1 MFSLQRFLRFRHVG
15 AQIKPAGPRRHDSH
29 SLAGISRDSYLLD
42 IFHIS
47 PIRHHMDFLLGSWQI
62 KDCPKCCHVYLCVV
76 VSRQVQSGSS
86 CVKMVY
92 VVLVEVAG
100 FYFQHTL
107 LYKADCVQLNLEWS
121 FMCRYERSFDI
132 LIKY

>member
-1 MFSLQRFLRFRHVG
+1 
-15 AQIKPAGPRRHDSH
+15 
-29 SLAGISRDSYLLD
+29 
-42 IFHIS
+42 
-47 PIRHHMDFLLGSWQI
+47 MDFLLGSWQI

-76 VSRQVQSGSS
+76 MSRQVQSGSS

-107 LYKADCVQLNLEWS
+107 LYKVECVQLNLEWI